1 MHSLVASCC
10 LFIRT
15 ECENSSN
22 YCTLYV
28 LCQCRVPAAIVLRV
42 SDEECEAAAL
52 PVKVSVWPYYAYA
65 VCDNERC
72 SFALRRKAE
81 SLSLTAGPRGSSAAA
96 GAASTNE

>member
-1 MHSLVASCC
+1 M
-10 LFIRT
+10 
-15 ECENSSN
+15 
-22 YCTLYV
+22 
-28 LCQCRVPAAIVLRV
+28 PAAIVLRV

-65 VCDNERC
+65 VCDNER
-72 SFALRRKAE
+72 KAE

>member
-1 MHSLVASCC
+1 M
-10 LFIRT
+10 
-15 ECENSSN
+15 
-22 YCTLYV
+22 
-28 LCQCRVPAAIVLRV
+28 PAASVLRV
-42 SDEECEAAAL
+42 SDEECETAAS

-65 VCDNERC
+65 VCDNERY